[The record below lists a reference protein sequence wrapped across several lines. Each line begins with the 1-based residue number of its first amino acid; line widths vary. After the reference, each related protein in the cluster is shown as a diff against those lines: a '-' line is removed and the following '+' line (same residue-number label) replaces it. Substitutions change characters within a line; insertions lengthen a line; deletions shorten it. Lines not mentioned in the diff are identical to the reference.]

1 MSNNKN
7 FLDEIN
13 KLAGT
18 AYTSAVQ
25 AKDSFIDL
33 IKQHVESF
41 MQSHK
46 LVSRDEFE
54 ALKEIVM
61 KSQKTTKKKNNT
73 KVKSQVKKV
82 VKKSDK

>member
-25 AKDSFIDL
+25 AKDSFVDF

-41 MQSHK
+41 MQTHK
-46 LVSRDEFE
+46 LVSREEFE

-61 KSQKTTKKKNNT
+61 KSQKTTKEKVSAKT
-73 KVKSQVKKV
+73 KTQVKKS
-82 VKKSDK
+82 VKKSEK

>member
-25 AKDSFIDL
+25 AKDSFVDF

-41 MQSHK
+41 MQTHK

-61 KSQKTTKKKNNT
+61 KNQKTTKKKVSAKT
-73 KVKSQVKKV
+73 KTQVKKS
-82 VKKSDK
+82 VKKSEK

>member
-61 KSQKTTKKKNNT
+61 KSQKPLRKKNNT

>member
-1 MSNNKN
+1 MPNNKN

-25 AKDSFIDL
+25 AKDSFVEF
-33 IKQHVESF
+33 IKQHVESL

-54 ALKEIVM
+54 SLKEIVM
-61 KSQKTTKKKNNT
+61 KSQKSTKKKVSEKIKKT
-73 KVKSQVKKV
+73 VKEVG
-82 VKKSDK
+82 KKSEK

>member
-25 AKDSFIDL
+25 AKDSFVEF

-61 KSQKTTKKKNNT
+61 KSQKSTKKKVST
-73 KVKSQVKKV
+73 KTKNPS
-82 VKKSDK
+82 KKSDKKSEK